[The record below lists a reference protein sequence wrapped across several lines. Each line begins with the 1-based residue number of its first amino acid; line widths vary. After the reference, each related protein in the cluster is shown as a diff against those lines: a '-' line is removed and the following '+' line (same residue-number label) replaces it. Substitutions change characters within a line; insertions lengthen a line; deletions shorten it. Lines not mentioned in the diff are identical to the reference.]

1 MEKVET
7 IKLTTDGKSQVVIL
21 PEQFHL
27 SGNEVYIKKMGNAIV
42 LLSKEDP
49 WQPLFDSLD
58 NFSADF
64 METRA
69 QPSLQPREDLF

>member
-1 MEKVET
+1 MEEVET
-7 IKLTTDGKSQVVIL
+7 IKLTMDGKSQVVVL

-27 SGNEVYIKKMGNAIV
+27 SGNEVYVKKMGNAIV

-49 WQPLFDSLD
+49 WQSLFDSLD
-58 NFSADF
+58 NFSDDF

-69 QPSLQPREDLF
+69 QPSLQSREDIF